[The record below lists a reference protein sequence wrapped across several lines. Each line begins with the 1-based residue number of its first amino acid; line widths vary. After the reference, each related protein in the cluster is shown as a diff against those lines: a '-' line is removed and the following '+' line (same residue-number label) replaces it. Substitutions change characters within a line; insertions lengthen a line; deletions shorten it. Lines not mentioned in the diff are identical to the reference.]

1 MKLTL
6 CGSSRFEQEFHE
18 WNEKLTLTG
27 HVVYGLAVYPS
38 FHDGNKDWYG
48 IEQKQTLDLVH
59 LAKIDNSDAI
69 VVINVNGY
77 IGESTRREIEWARVR
92 AKTVYYTNRLPDQA
106 EAVELLL
113 EESL

>member
-6 CGSSRFEQEFHE
+6 CGSSRFEQQFHE
-18 WNEKLTLTG
+18 WNEKLSLVG

-38 FHDGNKDWYG
+38 SKDNNKNWYSTA
-48 IEQKQTLDLVH
+48 QKQTLDLVH

-69 VVINVNGY
+69 VVINVDGY
-77 IGESTRREIEWARVR
+77 ISDSTRREIEWARVR
-92 AKTVYYTNRLPDQA
+92 GKTVYYVNRPAYEVSAD
-106 EAVELLL
+106 ELLL